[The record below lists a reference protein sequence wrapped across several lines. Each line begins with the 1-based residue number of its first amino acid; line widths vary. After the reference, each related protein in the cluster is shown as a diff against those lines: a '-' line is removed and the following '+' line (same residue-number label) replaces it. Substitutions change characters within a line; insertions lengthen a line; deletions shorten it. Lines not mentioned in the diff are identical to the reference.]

1 MFKLISSSKCIC
13 MRFFHVGCQISV
25 DGPDDESYTLGLLY
39 ELLMG
44 RNISYWGILKVFLVQ
59 DQVVAA

>member
-1 MFKLISSSKCIC
+1 

-39 ELLMG
+39 GLLMG